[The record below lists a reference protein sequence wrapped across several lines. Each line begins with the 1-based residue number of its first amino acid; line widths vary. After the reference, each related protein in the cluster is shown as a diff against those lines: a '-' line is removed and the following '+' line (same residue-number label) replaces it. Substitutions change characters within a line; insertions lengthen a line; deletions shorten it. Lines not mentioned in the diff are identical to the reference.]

1 MRESRNVVGK
11 SRKPSSSIVAS
22 PRKSYGYRPTGT
34 KTSEGIVTPDCSTS
48 LQKKHKEKNR

>member
-34 KTSEGIVTPDCSTS
+34 KTSEGIVTPDCGTS
-48 LQKKHKEKNR
+48 VQKKHKEKNR